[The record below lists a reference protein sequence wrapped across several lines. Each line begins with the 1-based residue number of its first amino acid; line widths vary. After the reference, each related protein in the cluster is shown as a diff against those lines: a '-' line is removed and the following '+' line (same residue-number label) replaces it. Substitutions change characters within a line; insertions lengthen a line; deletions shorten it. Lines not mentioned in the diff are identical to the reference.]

1 MAPID
6 PQPTSAPAS
15 VPPRRSTDW
24 PAFAQRLA
32 SALGALQEDQYLVVS
47 LEGTNRYV
55 QFAGQGHWGLRAECV
70 STQYLSG
77 PERLDER
84 QLARLRELGWHEPTG
99 SAPESTPERD
109 PDGSP
114 NHFVEWPAPA
124 AVAAL
129 AALAVTTLVDVLD
142 VAHPGFLE
150 YKAFDSQERTL
161 VFDQLGLRRVT
172 PPTGTDLV
180 ADLEH
185 RLLAT
190 VREITGLCSL
200 EYDHERDIGFA
211 YGRMAVLISLIGN
224 PVRVRLRALLLTD
237 LEGSPALLE
246 RLNDFNAGLGSSLHL
261 FFHRG
266 AVRAVSDLPAWPF
279 VPEHV
284 EHALEEFCPICD
296 GLNDL
301 LQAEF
306 GGDSL
311 VIEETPSAT
320 LH

>member
-6 PQPTSAPAS
+6 PQSVPAFVS
-15 VPPRRSTDW
+15 VPPKRSADW

-32 SALGALQEDQYLVVS
+32 SVLGSLQEDQYLVVS
-47 LEGTNRYV
+47 LKGTNRYV
-55 QFAGQGHWGLRAECV
+55 QFAAQGHWGLRAECV
-70 STQYLSG
+70 SNEYLSG
-77 PERLDER
+77 RERLDER
-84 QLARLRELGWHEPTG
+84 QLARLRELGWHDPTG

-114 NHFVEWPAPA
+114 NHFVEWPPKT
-124 AVAAL
+124 AVVGL
-129 AALAVTTLVDVLD
+129 ADLAVTTLVDVLG

-150 YKAFDSQERTL
+150 YKAFDSQEQTL
-161 VFDQLGLRRVT
+161 VFDELGLRRVA
-172 PPTGTDLV
+172 PPTGADVV

-190 VREITGLCSL
+190 VRETTGLGGL
-200 EYDHERDIGFA
+200 EYDDDRDIGFVH
-211 YGRMAVLISLIGN
+211 GRIGVLTSLVGN
-224 PVRVRLRALLLTD
+224 PVRVRLRALMLTD
-237 LEGSPALLE
+237 LEGAPALLE
-246 RLNDFNAGLGSSLHL
+246 RLNHFNAGLGSMHL

-266 AVRAVSDLPAWPF
+266 AVRAVSDVPAWPF

-284 EHALEEFCPICD
+284 ERALEEFCQICD
-296 GLNDL
+296 ALNDL

-311 VIEETPSAT
+311 VNEETPSVT
-320 LH
+320 RH

>member
-6 PQPTSAPAS
+6 PQPAPAPAS
-15 VPPRRSTDW
+15 APPKRSADW

-32 SALGALQEDQYLVVS
+32 SVLGALQEDQYLVVS
-47 LEGTNRYV
+47 LKGTNRYV
-55 QFAGQGHWGLRAECV
+55 QFAAQGHWGLRAECV
-70 STQYLSG
+70 SNEYLSD

-84 QLARLRELGWHEPTG
+84 QLARLRELGWHDPTG

-114 NHFVEWPAPA
+114 NHFIEWPAQT
-124 AVAAL
+124 AL
-129 AALAVTTLVDVLD
+129 TGLADLAVTTLVDVLG

-161 VFDQLGLRRVT
+161 VFDELGLRRVA
-172 PPTGTDLV
+172 PPTAADLV

-185 RLLAT
+185 QLLAT
-190 VREITGLCSL
+190 VRETTGLGSL
-200 EYDHERDIGFA
+200 EYDDDRDIGFV
-211 YGRMAVLISLIGN
+211 YGRIVVLISLADN
-224 PVRVRLRALLLTD
+224 PARVRLRGLMVTD
-237 LEGSPALLE
+237 LESSPALLE
-246 RLNDFNAGLGSSLHL
+246 RLNHFNAGLGSMHL

-266 AVRAVSDLPAWPF
+266 AVRAVSDVPAWPF
-279 VPEHV
+279 APEHV
-284 EHALEEFCPICD
+284 DRALEGFCQICD

-311 VIEETPSAT
+311 VIEGTPSLT

>member
-6 PQPTSAPAS
+6 QQPVSAPAS
-15 VPPRRSTDW
+15 TAPKRSADW
-24 PAFAQRLA
+24 PAFARRLT
-32 SALGALQEDQYLVVS
+32 SVLGALQEDQYLVVS
-47 LEGTNRYV
+47 LKGTNRYV
-55 QFAGQGHWGLRAECV
+55 QFAAQGHWGLRAECV
-70 STQYLSG
+70 SNEYLSG

-84 QLARLRELGWHEPTG
+84 QLARLRELGWHDPTG

-114 NHFVEWPAPA
+114 NHFVEWPAQA
-124 AVAAL
+124 AVAGL
-129 AALAVTTLVDVLD
+129 ADLAVTTLVDVLG

-150 YKAFDSQERTL
+150 YKAFDSQEQTL
-161 VFDQLGLRRVT
+161 VFDELGLRRVA
-172 PPTGTDLV
+172 PPTGADVV

-185 RLLAT
+185 RLLKT
-190 VREITGLCSL
+190 VRETTGLGSL
-200 EYDHERDIGFA
+200 EYDDDRDIGFV
-211 YGRMAVLISLIGN
+211 YGRVGVLISLVGD
-224 PVRVRLRALLLTD
+224 PVRVRLRALMVTD
-237 LEGSPALLE
+237 LEGAPALLE
-246 RLNDFNAGLGSSLHL
+246 RLNDFNAGLGSMHL

-266 AVRAVSDLPAWPF
+266 AVRAASDVPAWPF

-284 EHALEEFCPICD
+284 ENALEEFCQICD

-311 VIEETPSAT
+311 VNEETPSVT
-320 LH
+320 RH